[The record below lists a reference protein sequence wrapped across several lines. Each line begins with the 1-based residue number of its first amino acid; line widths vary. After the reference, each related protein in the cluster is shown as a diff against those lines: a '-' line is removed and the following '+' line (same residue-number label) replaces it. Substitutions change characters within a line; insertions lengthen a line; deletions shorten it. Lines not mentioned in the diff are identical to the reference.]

1 MTAALTHVDPTTPIG
16 RVVRDLDGVRRPLDA
31 DDGIAVFVDVYREV
45 TALVAQRVAD
55 GTFEPIT
62 GAPTGL
68 NASS

>member
-1 MTAALTHVDPTTPIG
+1 LTPSG
-16 RVVRDLDGVRRPLDA
+16 
-31 DDGIAVFVDVYREV
+31 
-45 TALVAQRVAD
+45 VAD